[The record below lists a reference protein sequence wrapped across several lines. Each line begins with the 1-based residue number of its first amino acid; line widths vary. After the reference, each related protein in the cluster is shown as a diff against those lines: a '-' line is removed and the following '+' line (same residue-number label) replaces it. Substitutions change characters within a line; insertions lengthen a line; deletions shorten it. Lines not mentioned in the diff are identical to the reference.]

1 MNCMQDSTTQT
12 IQETMTEYVQ
22 KTISE
27 LRVNNQYKKIVT
39 LLKLMTN
46 FVRF

>member
-1 MNCMQDSTTQT
+1 
-12 IQETMTEYVQ
+12 MTEYVQ